1 MPMVAER
8 ENPEQTADL
17 CLQLFSALGVK
28 GVSIQ
33 DIETAHRVPSMKPS
47 NRPNAIV
54 CKFVRRLAK
63 DQVMA
68 ARTKVGRLKAEELGF
83 AGDIN
88 VKYLNIGQFNNSLNS
103 ELPTTRDLDKLH
115 SLYDL
120 DLRNMAFDTD
130 QTDNDALFFST

>member
-1 MPMVAER
+1 MVAER

-33 DIETAHRVPSMKPS
+33 DIDTAHRVPSMKPS

-68 ARTKVGRLKAEELGF
+68 ARKKVGGLKAEELGF
-83 AGDIN
+83 AADIN

-103 ELPTTRDLDKLH
+103 ELPTKRDLDKLH